1 MTTPVRKLSIS
12 VPPDVAD
19 RLEQEPNVSAYVTQ
33 AVRDRIRLDALDTEL
48 AHAGI
53 PITEQGVAAARA
65 RRAAVEAEWPAER
78 RQAVRDRVRQHL
90 NDDATGTTGSQQP
103 AA

>member
-12 VPPDVAD
+12 VPPDVAE
-19 RLEQEPNVSAYVTQ
+19 RLEQEPNASAYVTQ
-33 AVRDRIRLDALDTEL
+33 AVRDRMRLDALDAEL
-48 AHAGI
+48 AHTGI
-53 PITEQGVAAARA
+53 EITEQGVAEARA

-78 RQAVRDRVRQHL
+78 RQSVRDRVRQHL
-90 NDDATGTTGSQQP
+90 LDEADSTRQQP